1 MTQANDEYLSWFNSN
16 THGPMKIL
24 LFHGQ
29 DWADNGTE
37 YGISESIIKKGS
49 DAEVAYTLTSEEF

>member
-1 MTQANDEYLSWFNSN
+1 
-16 THGPMKIL
+16 MKIL